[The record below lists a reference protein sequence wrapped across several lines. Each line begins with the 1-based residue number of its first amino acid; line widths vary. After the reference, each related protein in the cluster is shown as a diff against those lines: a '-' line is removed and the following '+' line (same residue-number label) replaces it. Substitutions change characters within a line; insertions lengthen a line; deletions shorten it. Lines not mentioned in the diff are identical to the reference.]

1 MLRAVRPS
9 RRNEL
14 WYRAQLGALVGHL
27 REAGAAIMAAIKPQW
42 PQVQDMAPPGL
53 DFLLTT
59 QKLKF
64 GNIGAFAK
72 SRASTV
78 VKKNLD
84 DVDERLA
91 ASVRSSLN
99 IDIRA
104 QLTGEGPVA
113 LEMARAARANIDL
126 IESIPEQYFD
136 RLRED
141 ITEAW
146 ATGQPWASIVDRVQE
161 IGDITENRA
170 ALIARDQTSKLN
182 AAFNGV
188 RQRELGIE
196 KYEWQTAHDE
206 RVRDSHA
213 DMDGT
218 IQRWDS
224 PPDVD
229 GETVNPGEAINCR
242 CVAAPQFDIEEA
254 PAESPIAE
262 ELQAEA
268 A

>member
-1 MLRAVRPS
+1 MRPS

-14 WYRAQLGALVGHL
+14 WYRGQLHALVGHL
-27 REAGAAIMAAIKPQW
+27 RAAGAEILAAIKPQW
-42 PQVQDMAPPGL
+42 PTVTDAAPPGL
-53 DFLLTT
+53 DFLLTHA
-59 QKLKF
+59 KLKF

-72 SRASTV
+72 ARAATAV
-78 VKKNLD
+78 RKNLD

-91 ASVRSSLN
+91 ASVKQSLN

-113 LEMARAARANIDL
+113 MEMARAARANVDL

-141 ITEAW
+141 ITENW
-146 ATGQPWASIVDRVQE
+146 ATGQPWSAIVDRVQE
-161 IGDITENRA
+161 IGQITERRA
-170 ALIARDQTSKLN
+170 ALIARDQTGKLN
-182 AAFNGV
+182 AAFNNV

-196 KYEWQTAHDE
+196 KFEWQTAEDE

-213 DMDGT
+213 ELDGQT
-218 IQRWDS
+218 FRWDS
-224 PPDVD
+224 PPIVD
-229 GETVNPGEAINCR
+229 GETATPGTPINCR
-242 CVAAPQFDIEEA
+242 CVAGPVFDIEET
-254 PAESPIAE
+254 PAESPIAAE
-262 ELQAEA
+262 MEAESEA

>member
-1 MLRAVRPS
+1 LRPIRPS
-9 RRNEL
+9 KRNEL
-14 WYRAQLGALVGHL
+14 WYRGQLRALVGHL
-27 REAGAAIMAAIKPQW
+27 RTAGAEILAVIKPQW
-42 PQVQDMAPPGL
+42 PQVLDMAPPGL
-53 DFLLTT
+53 DFLLTSA
-59 QKLKF
+59 KLKF
-64 GNIGAFAK
+64 GKIGDFAK
-72 SRASTV
+72 SRAATAV
-78 VKKNLD
+78 RKNLD

-91 ASVRSSLN
+91 GAVKSSLN

-113 LEMARAARANIDL
+113 MEMARAARANIEL
-126 IESIPEQYFD
+126 ITSIPEQYFD

-161 IGDITENRA
+161 IGDITDNRA

-188 RQRELGIE
+188 RQKELGIE
-196 KYEWQTAHDE
+196 KYVWETAQDE

-213 DMDGT
+213 ELDGQT
-218 IQRWDS
+218 FRWDS
-224 PPDVD
+224 PPNVD
-229 GETVNPGEAINCR
+229 GESVNPGEAINCR
-242 CVAAPQFDIEEA
+242 CVAAPSFDIEDA
-254 PAESPIAE
+254 PAESPIAS
-262 ELQAEA
+262 ELEAEA

>member
-1 MLRAVRPS
+1 MD
-9 RRNEL
+9 
-14 WYRAQLGALVGHL
+14 
-27 REAGAAIMAAIKPQW
+27 AIKPTW
-42 PQVQDMAPPGL
+42 PAVNDAAPPGL

-64 GNIGAFAK
+64 GNIGSFART
-72 SRASTV
+72 RANTA

-91 ASVRSSLN
+91 ASVKSSLN

-141 ITEAW
+141 ITESW

-188 RQRELGIE
+188 RQKELGIE
-196 KYEWQTAHDE
+196 KFEWQTADDE
-206 RVRDSHA
+206 RVRDTHA
-213 DMDGT
+213 DLDG
-218 IQRWDS
+218 QVFRWDA
-224 PPDVD
+224 PPTVD
-229 GETVNPGEAINCR
+229 GETATPGTPINCR
-242 CVAAPQFDIEEA
+242 CVAGPVFELEEA